1 MVMTGGPALAQED
14 GVAVIDVTDFITRGE
29 GFVDVN
35 GDGIPDLGELAE
47 GFAGIWDE
55 QVGERTPED
64 FERLIVIRFPTSTS
78 ATPGRYSSAR
88 AADWRSH
95 MTTPECLSTR

>member
-14 GVAVIDVTDFITRGE
+14 GAAVIYVTEFITMEE
-29 GFVDVN
+29 GFVDID

-64 FERLIVIRFPTSTS
+64 FERLIADQIPSFDLGDDGS
-78 ATPGRYSSAR
+78 ALVGP
-88 AADWRSH
+88 
-95 MTTPECLSTR
+95 